1 MKKLLLIL
9 LVIPFFGCKKFE
21 LPSEPSVAGK
31 WYFDDYRI
39 TIVRSINGETRFDD
53 NITVI
58 KTDTICI
65 NNFGQQSFVSGN
77 VLMKQNYNL
86 TSVDRRFVRGVT
98 TWDFD
103 GPSQST
109 YFPLIINND
118 MNSDIDV
125 KIPRPYLPN
134 KYGDYINT
142 EMRVTNYNNGNV
154 TDFTFTTDKF
164 GAGYSRVMTLTSPYI
179 STDLYLNGG
188 QREKALTVFVTLI
201 FKRN

>member
-9 LVIPFFGCKKFE
+9 LVIPFFGCEKFE

-39 TIVRSINGETRFDD
+39 TIVRSVNGETRFDD

-77 VLMKQNYNL
+77 VL
-86 TSVDRRFVRGVT
+86 
-98 TWDFD
+98 
-103 GPSQST
+103 PSQST